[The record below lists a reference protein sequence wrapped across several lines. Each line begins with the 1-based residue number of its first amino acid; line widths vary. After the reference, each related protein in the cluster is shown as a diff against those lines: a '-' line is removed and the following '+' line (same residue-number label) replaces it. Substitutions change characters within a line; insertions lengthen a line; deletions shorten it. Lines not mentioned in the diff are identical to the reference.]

1 MKRDEPFEDF
11 LEFEFRKLMRALKWL
26 RDYAEEAANDD
37 HDMAWVLADFVRHAM
52 KELGDATTTA

>member
-1 MKRDEPFEDF
+1 
-11 LEFEFRKLMRALKWL
+11 MRALKWL

-52 KELGDATTTA
+52 KELGDATQQLDDHYRQHGKA